1 MTSPGKDLRVIV
13 AGGGDIGLR
22 TAELLDDR
30 GHTVVMIEQDP
41 ARCEALIDEYV
52 ATVIEGDATLPDI
65 LRQANPSD
73 ADVVAGLTNNVS
85 ANLALCMMAQQF
97 NPKVHT
103 VLRTDAETG
112 DAHADLVG
120 AVIYPERASALLA
133 VNAIMGRDVRSLEHA
148 MGQLE
153 IIEVRVQE
161 GAPAAG
167 KPLTD
172 ISFPTG
178 SLVVSDQDGTRV
190 ARPDTVL
197 QPGQHY
203 IVACEPSVTREVMQL
218 LRG

>member
-1 MTSPGKDLRVIV
+1 MSSPGKDLRVIV
-13 AGGGDIGLR
+13 AGGGDTGLR
-22 TAELLDDR
+22 AAELLDAR
-30 GHTVVMIEQDP
+30 GHDVDLIEADP
-41 ARCEALIDEYV
+41 DRCKELSDAYV
-52 ATVIEGDATLPDI
+52 ATVIEGDATLPAI
-65 LRQANPSD
+65 LEQANPEG
-73 ADVVAGLTNNVS
+73 ADVVAALTNNVS
-85 ANLALCMMAQQF
+85 ANLAICMIAQQL
-97 NPKVHT
+97 NPAIHT

-133 VNAIMGRDVRSLEHA
+133 VNAIVGSDVRSLEHA

-172 ISFPTG
+172 IRFPTG

-197 QPGQHY
+197 QPGRHY
-203 IVACEPSVTREVMQL
+203 IVACEPAVTHEVMQL

>member
-1 MTSPGKDLRVIV
+1 MSQPGKDLRVIV

-30 GHTVVMIEQDP
+30 GHDVVIVESDP
-41 ARCEALIDEYV
+41 ARCDALADAYV
-52 ATVIEGDATLPDI
+52 ATVIEGDATLPSI
-65 LRQANPSD
+65 LRQAGPDN
-73 ADVVAGLTNNVS
+73 ADVVAGLTNNIS
-85 ANLALCMMAQQF
+85 ANLAICMMAQQV
-97 NPKVHT
+97 NPALHT

-133 VNAIMGRDVRSLEHA
+133 VNAIVGSDVRSLEHA

-153 IIEVRVQE
+153 IIEVKVE
-161 GAPAAG
+161 AGAPAAG
-167 KPLTD
+167 KSLND
-172 ISFPTG
+172 ISFPSG
-178 SLVVSDQDGTRV
+178 SLVVSDQDGSRV

-197 QPGQHY
+197 KPDQHY
-203 IVACEPSVTREVMQL
+203 IVACEPSVTGEVMQL